1 MPEVLARYGMNMKPQ
16 EVPNRL
22 KCSNFKL
29 RRKGALKGH
38 GQKQLGNSMIANGA
52 GLKVHKAST
61 PGRPNVSGLGRN
73 DSICSPST

>member
-16 EVPNRL
+16 EVPNRV

-29 RRKGALKGH
+29 RRKGTLKGY

-52 GLKVHKAST
+52 GLKSSQSKYFRQTQCQWART
-61 PGRPNVSGLGRN
+61 EWQYM
-73 DSICSPST
+73 